1 MADKERG
8 APVFIGGVSAD
19 NKWGREKV

>member
-8 APVFIGGVSAD
+8 TPVFIGGVSAD
-19 NKWGREKV
+19 NKWRREKV